1 MQRRITIQEKPRT
14 VSLILT
20 VSKLS
25 TTFVQVPIMLFVL
38 VPFKLGLISN
48 PKMFLA
54 CPEVT
59 IIATADLNPE
69 ITGSEIKS
77 ITNPMAKK

>member
-1 MQRRITIQEKPRT
+1 MIIQEKPRT
-14 VSLILT
+14 VSLTRI

-25 TTFVQVPIMLFVL
+25 ITFIQVPRMLFVL

-54 CPEVT
+54 CPEAT
-59 IIATADLNPE
+59 IIATADLNPV

-77 ITNPMAKK
+77 ITNPKTQKEID